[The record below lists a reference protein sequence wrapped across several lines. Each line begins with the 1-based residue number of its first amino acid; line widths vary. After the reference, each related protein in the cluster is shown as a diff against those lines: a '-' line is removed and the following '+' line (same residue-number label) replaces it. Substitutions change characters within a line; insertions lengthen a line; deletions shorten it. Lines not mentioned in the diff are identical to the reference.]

1 MRLNQFGKSCLAL
14 ILYLAAGAMPGF
26 GEVLFDD
33 LTDDLDP
40 LEYRSLSSSGSIH
53 FDDQGLSFN
62 TNSPGGIEIRTDD
75 GPLPSSDRWSIR
87 AEFTVNRLT
96 GLGLAGV
103 GITGPDRWAAVLLAD
118 HDREYGV
125 GQIFNPD
132 KVKINGVDED
142 GVQLFGAPF
151 AVQMDFTGDSLAG
164 HFWRP
169 DSATDITT
177 IEYGRM
183 LSSAPERMSRIVQS
197 GCQSPC
203 CRCQQDSKALQTLMA
218 TKSSTLTTSTCSRH
232 R

>member
-1 MRLNQFGKSCLAL
+1 
-14 ILYLAAGAMPGF
+14 
-26 GEVLFDD
+26 
-33 LTDDLDP
+33 
-40 LEYRSLSSSGSIH
+40 
-53 FDDQGLSFN
+53 
-62 TNSPGGIEIRTDD
+62 
-75 GPLPSSDRWSIR
+75 LPNSDRWSIR

-125 GQIFNPD
+125 GQNFNPD

-183 LSSAPERMSRIVQS
+183 LSSAPGPPRIASNGTDVTYRAIWLSESVLPLPTGFEGVADFDGNEIINANDIDLLAAQIEGDQDISFDLSLLSRFSGVVCELRATWWLGERGR
-197 GCQSPC
+197 
-203 CRCQQDSKALQTLMA
+203 
-218 TKSSTLTTSTCSRH
+218 
-232 R
+232 